1 MATAPRRKAKTAAAQ
16 TPVPQTRDQV
26 AAHIREIG
34 ERQRELDRIQADMND
49 ELAAVKERWENLA
62 APHAQRVEAL
72 TQGVQ
77 IWCEANR
84 DAITQNGK
92 TKTAAFATGEIAWR
106 IRPPSVRIT
115 GAEAVLDA
123 LRRLGLT
130 RFVREKA
137 EVNKEAILN
146 EPAAVAH
153 VPGISISQGE
163 DFTVSPFEA
172 ELAEA
177 Q

>member
-1 MATAPRRKAKTAAAQ
+1 MPPKTRKTKTAAAQ
-16 TPVPQTRDQV
+16 IPVPQTRDQV

-34 ERQRELDRIQADMND
+34 ERQRELARIQAAMND
-49 ELAAVKERWENLA
+49 ELAVVKERFENLA
-62 APHAQRVEAL
+62 APHAQRVDVL

-77 IWCEANR
+77 IWSEANR
-84 DAITQNGK
+84 DTLTQGGK

-106 IRPPSVRIT
+106 LRPPSVRIT

-123 LRRLGLT
+123 LRRLGLK
-130 RFVREKA
+130 RFIRTKD

-146 EPAAVAH
+146 EPEAVTH
-153 VPGISISQGE
+153 VPGINISQGE
-163 DFTVSPFEA
+163 DFIVTPFEA

>member
-1 MATAPRRKAKTAAAQ
+1 MAAAPRRKAKTTAAQ
-16 TPVPQTRDQV
+16 IPVPQTRDQV

-34 ERQRELDRIQADMND
+34 ECQRELAHIQADMNE
-49 ELAAVKERWENLA
+49 ELAAIKERWENIA
-62 APHAQRVEAL
+62 APHAQRVDAL

-77 IWCEANR
+77 IWSEANR
-84 DAITQNGK
+84 DTLTQGGK
-92 TKTAAFATGEIAWR
+92 VKTAAFATGEVAWR

-115 GAEAVLDA
+115 GADAVLDA
-123 LRRLGLT
+123 LRRLGLK
-130 RFVREKA
+130 RFIRDKA

-146 EPAAVAH
+146 EPEAVTH

-163 DFTVSPFEA
+163 DFIVTPFEA
-172 ELAEA
+172 DLAEA

>member
-1 MATAPRRKAKTAAAQ
+1 MATAARRKAKTAAAQ
-16 TPVPQTRDQV
+16 IQVPQTRDQV

-49 ELAAVKERWENLA
+49 ELATVKERWEILA

-84 DAITQNGK
+84 DTLTQHGK
-92 TKTAAFATGEIAWR
+92 TKTAAFPTGEIGWR
-106 IRPPSVRIT
+106 LRPASVRIT
-115 GAEAVLDA
+115 GADAVLDA
-123 LRRLGLT
+123 LRRLGLK
-130 RFVREKA
+130 RFIREKA

-172 ELAEA
+172 ELAEV

>member
-1 MATAPRRKAKTAAAQ
+1 MATAPRRKAKTAASPI
-16 TPVPQTRDQV
+16 PVPQTRDQV
-26 AAHIREIG
+26 AVHIREIG
-34 ERQRELDRIQADMND
+34 EHQRALARIQADMNE
-49 ELAAVKERWENLA
+49 ELAAIKEGWENKA
-62 APHAQRVEAL
+62 TPHAQRIEAL

-77 IWCEANR
+77 VWSDANR
-84 DAITQNGK
+84 DALTQGGK
-92 TKTAAFATGEIAWR
+92 TKTATFATGEVAWR
-106 IRPPSVRIT
+106 TRPPSCRIT

-123 LRRLGLT
+123 LRRLGLK
-130 RFVREKA
+130 RFIREKA

-146 EPAAVAH
+146 EPDAVTH

-163 DFTVSPFEA
+163 DFIVTPFEA